1 MVGFRVLAAN
11 SHCTTPAGQRCNM
24 IGKRLT
30 SISPGLGTSG
40 LLEDYIRA
48 YESGEPYLRR
58 AIEHL
63 EISGERFWP
72 VTMTVRAARVV
83 DGMLLRWCVLD

>member
-1 MVGFRVLAAN
+1 
-11 SHCTTPAGQRCNM
+11 M
-24 IGKRLT
+24 IGNRLT

-63 EISGERFWP
+63 EISGERSG
-72 VTMTVRAARVV
+72 RSR
-83 DGMLLRWCVLD
+83 